1 MIKIK
6 SIIRKITTSA
16 IFTAFTFGIC
26 GNISAQPNV
35 TFNASI
41 DSLVI
46 LMGKQTVLH
55 YQIIQDK
62 GVDGIIEIN
71 NPRELAP
78 HVEIALIKDNDTT
91 DLKNDREEIH
101 KSLIIQAFDSGIWEI
116 PAAKY
121 IIGKDTVFSNEL
133 ALKVIPVDVDS
144 LATIHG
150 FKDKE
155 GVPFNPFDFIPD
167 FIYYYWKYILLV
179 ILLIIA
185 GCCYYFTRRKPDET
199 EVLSEIPLLPPYEE
213 AIEALGALKAAKL
226 WQAGQDKEYY
236 TRLTDILR
244 RYIDRRFGINAVEM
258 TTTQIIDTLKRN
270 EETRAVNQQ
279 MKQILEIADFV
290 KFANMRPLPD
300 DNEASWNR
308 AEKFVNDTK
317 PEPEVVADEAT
328 TGKVSPESDAQSNVS
343 QEKQTGDL

>member
-1 MIKIK
+1 MIRIN
-6 SIIRKITTSA
+6 SILRTA
-16 IFTAFTFGIC
+16 IVSSIFAALC
-26 GNISAQPNV
+26 VCNNVNAQPNV

-62 GVDGIIEIN
+62 GTDGVVVIED
-71 NPRELAP
+71 PHLLAP
-78 HVEIALIKDNDTT
+78 HVEISKIKDNDTT
-91 DLKNDREEIH
+91 DLGNDREEIH

-121 IIGKDTVFSNEL
+121 IIGKDTIFSNEL

-150 FKDKE
+150 FKEVE
-155 GVPFNPFDFIPD
+155 GVPFNLFDFIPD
-167 FIYYYWKYILLV
+167 FIYYYWNYILLV

-185 GCCYYFTRRKPDET
+185 ACCYYFTRRKGVEIT
-199 EVLSEIPLLPPYEE
+199 AMAEVPLLPPYEE
-213 AIEALGALKAAKL
+213 AIEALDSLKSAKL

-279 MKQILEIADFV
+279 LKQILEIADFV

-317 PEPEVVADEAT
+317 PEPEVTEESNEKTEA
-328 TGKVSPESDAQSNVS
+328 ESSNVS
-343 QEKQTGDL
+343 HDKQKGEL

>member
-1 MIKIK
+1 MIKIN
-6 SIIRKITTSA
+6 SILRTVIASF
-16 IFTAFTFGIC
+16 IFATLGLC
-26 GNISAQPNV
+26 NNNINAQPNV

-62 GVDGIIEIN
+62 GTDGIVVIDDPHI
-71 NPRELAP
+71 LAP
-78 HVEIALIKDNDTT
+78 HVEIAKIKDNDTT
-91 DLKNDREEIH
+91 DLGNDREEIH

-121 IIGKDTVFSNEL
+121 VIGKDTIFSNEL

-150 FKDKE
+150 FKE
-155 GVPFNPFDFIPD
+155 VQGVPFNPFDFIPD
-167 FIYYYWKYILLV
+167 FIYYYWNYILLV

-185 GCCYYFTRRKPDET
+185 ACCYYISRRKGE
-199 EVLSEIPLLPPYEE
+199 EVMAQAEVPLLPPYEE
-213 AIEALGALKAAKL
+213 AIDALGTLKAAKL

-270 EETRAVNQQ
+270 EETR
-279 MKQILEIADFV
+279 
-290 KFANMRPLPD
+290 
-300 DNEASWNR
+300 
-308 AEKFVNDTK
+308 
-317 PEPEVVADEAT
+317 
-328 TGKVSPESDAQSNVS
+328 
-343 QEKQTGDL
+343 